1 MNRSELVAALADR
14 AEVTRKDAD
23 AVLAALAETV
33 GEIVAKGDEK
43 VTIPGFLTFERT
55 HRAARTAR
63 NPQTGDPINIPAGY
77 SVKVSAARSSRKP
90 PRASNNP
97 LVRRRAVTPT
107 RVAAL
112 RRTGRREP
120 FAGLCAGTE
129 ALPGGSPPPGTRLRR
144 VNRPAAP
151 PSRRASPACP

>member
-23 AVLAALAETV
+23 AALAETV

-77 SVKVSAARSSRKP
+77 SVKVSAGSK
-90 PRASNNP
+90 
-97 LVRRRAVTPT
+97 LKE
-107 RVAAL
+107 AAK
-112 RRTGRREP
+112 GK
-120 FAGLCAGTE
+120 
-129 ALPGGSPPPGTRLRR
+129 
-144 VNRPAAP
+144 
-151 PSRRASPACP
+151 